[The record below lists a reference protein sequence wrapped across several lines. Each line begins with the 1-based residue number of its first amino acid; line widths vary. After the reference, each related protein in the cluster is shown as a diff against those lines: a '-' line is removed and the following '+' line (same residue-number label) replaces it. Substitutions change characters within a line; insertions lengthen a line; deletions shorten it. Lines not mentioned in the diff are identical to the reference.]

1 MVTLQD
7 HIDELRAELR
17 GCLDRRERTKIAF
30 ELEAAIAA
38 LEAQDRAAEAKRPP
52 S

>member
-1 MVTLQD
+1 MITLQD

-17 GCLDRRERTKIAF
+17 GCLDRRERTKIAA
-30 ELEAAIAA
+30 EIEAAIAA
-38 LEAQDRAAEAKRPP
+38 REAQDGAAEAKQPP